1 MRGSN
6 LFAMAVL
13 LTLVSC
19 KVNYSFTGASI
30 SPDVKTL
37 TIDYFQ
43 NKATLVIP
51 TLSRDLT
58 EALRD
63 YFTSQTSLALVERGG
78 DLVIEGSITSYD
90 AGKPVAIQG
99 NETAALNRMTITVS
113 VKFTNRKNEKQN
125 YEQTFSRYQDYPSTQ
140 PLSAVQ
146 NQLID
151 EINRM
156 LVDDI
161 FKKSVVNW

>member
-6 LFAMAVL
+6 LVAIAVL

-30 SPDVKTL
+30 SPDVKTI

-43 NKATLVIP
+43 NKAPLVVP

-63 YFTSQTSLALVERGG
+63 YFTSQTSLSLVERGG
-78 DLVIEGSITSYD
+78 DLVLEGSITAYD

-99 NETAALNRMTITVS
+99 NETAALNRMTIAVS

-125 YEQTFSRYQDYPSTQ
+125 FEQTFSRYLDYQSTL

-146 NQLID
+146 NQLIED
-151 EINRM
+151 INRM

>member
-1 MRGSN
+1 MRSSSV
-6 LFAMAVL
+6 FALVL
-13 LTLVSC
+13 LLSLTAC

-30 SPDVKTL
+30 SPDVKTI

-63 YFTSQTSLALVERGG
+63 YFTSQTSLTLMERGG
-78 DLVIEGSITSYD
+78 DLVLEGSITVYE

-99 NETAALNRMTITVS
+99 NEQAAMNRMTITVN

-125 YEQTFSRYQDYPSTQ
+125 YEQTFSRYQDYPSSQ

-151 EINRM
+151 DINRM